1 MLTSLDKLNSQS
13 FRLHLHTEF
22 KVNTGG
28 AGPVALELVEVQDQ
42 EGLSQQAK
50 TRLAGDP
57 TPSPQEMEFFCLHF
71 RGPYKPLLAQQI
83 HRMEHEKLG
92 AFEIFLTP
100 ISAEPQTG
108 TVYEVIFHRFRQQ
121 P

>member
-13 FRLHLHTEF
+13 FRLQLHTEF
-22 KVNTGG
+22 RVSTGG

-42 EGLSQQAK
+42 
-50 TRLAGDP
+50 GD
-57 TPSPQEMEFFCLHF
+57 SPQQMEFFCLHF
-71 RGPYKPLLAQQI
+71 RGPYQPLLAQQI

>member
-13 FRLHLHTEF
+13 FRLQLHTEF
-22 KVNTGG
+22 RVKIGD

-42 EGLSQQAK
+42 EGS
-50 TRLAGDP
+50 
-57 TPSPQEMEFFCLHF
+57 SQEMEFFCLHF